1 MGACEGLAQPVMDSR
16 SRHVRGHRRGLVRLG
31 GRSSKVIPHVGDY
44 ASGVHTTWMTLTHS
58 IVDHSS
64 AEVTHRVRRLDRDER
79 RRDCHASSGRVRRA
93 FIATP

>member
-31 GRSSKVIPHVGDY
+31 GRSSKVIPHMGDY
-44 ASGVHTTWMTLTHS
+44 ASGIHTNWMTLTHS

-64 AEVTHRVRRLDRDER
+64 SEVTHRVRRFDQAER
-79 RRDCHASSGRVRRA
+79 RRDCHASSGREGRPLND
-93 FIATP
+93 TP